1 MKIKFI
7 FQIFRRNALSCLRFH
22 LLRPVFAE
30 VSIKLTQCYI
40 IYPFK
45 SSPHILLA
53 LFRIQVKQDVF

>member
-7 FQIFRRNALSCLRFH
+7 FQIFRRYALSCLRFH

-30 VSIKLTQCYI
+30 VSIKLTQRYI

-45 SSPHILLA
+45 SSPHI
-53 LFRIQVKQDVF
+53 FIGIISDPS